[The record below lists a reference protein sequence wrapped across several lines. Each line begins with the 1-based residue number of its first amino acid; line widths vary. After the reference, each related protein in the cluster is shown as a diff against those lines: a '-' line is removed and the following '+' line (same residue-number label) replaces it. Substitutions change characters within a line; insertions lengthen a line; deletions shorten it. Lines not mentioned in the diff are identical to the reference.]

1 MSFKEKMYKRKNCD
15 EVVYEAYGKIDQ
27 NFKSNGNILKEKNDV
42 DKSLTKNLPFF
53 MNKDT
58 NNKKKYDY
66 RMNVNERD
74 EDVEFV
80 AKAMRI
86 YLNVDEAIRVR
97 MALLYTTE
105 QFTLF
110 RNYLIAIK
118 EILKG
123 VLTIK
128 VTRKG
133 KIKKKIL
140 KFNRGHICIMAN
152 WSRKILGYD
161 EITQINIGS
170 SCTPE
175 LRLFEKKYQD
185 TSNRPNYVVLRTLYR
200 DYSFLFI
207 TDEKILVRVKGE
219 SPLIKLKILLKNPN
233 VLLQNRDLHLN
244 NSLMSELKDSTIS
257 TTQENCEDMRR
268 DRQEENYEG
277 APGSISND
285 VIAKDNMQ
293 DMNNVSQGFKYF
305 FLTVLRSIKSRPVD
319 MYNEE
324 IKAIIKKNNMI
335 FFDKYDFKNRK
346 INSFFLFCQIQFD
359 ICGPE
364 IWFTSKFDEILFT
377 HMN

>member
-1 MSFKEKMYKRKNCD
+1 MSLKEKLYKRKNCN

-27 NFKSNGNILKEKNDV
+27 NLKPYEKTLNAKNGV
-42 DKSLTKNLPFF
+42 DENLTKNLPFF
-53 MNKDT
+53 MNKAMQ
-58 NNKKKYDY
+58 NEKKYDFL
-66 RMNVNERD
+66 MNVNERD

-80 AKAMRI
+80 AKAMST
-86 YLNVDEAIRVR
+86 YLNVGEAIRVR
-97 MALLYTTE
+97 MALLYSTE

-133 KIKKKIL
+133 KIKKNIL
-140 KFNRGHICIMAN
+140 TFNPGHICIMAN
-152 WSRKILGYD
+152 WSRKILLYD

-185 TSNRPNYVVLRTLYR
+185 TSNRANYVVLRTLYR

-207 TDEKILVRVKGE
+207 TDEKILMRVKSE
-219 SPLIKLKILLKNPN
+219 SPLIKLKNLLKNPN
-233 VLLQNRDLHLN
+233 ALLQNDDLGLN
-244 NSLMSELKDSTIS
+244 NSLMRELKDNTIS
-257 TTQENCEDMRR
+257 TTEENCEDMRR
-268 DRQEENYEG
+268 EQHEENYEG
-277 APGSISND
+277 ARGSSSNHLL
-285 VIAKDNMQ
+285 AKNKLQ
-293 DMNNVSQGFKYF
+293 DMNHTSQGFKYF
-305 FLTVLRSIKSRPVD
+305 FLHVLRSIKSRGVD
-319 MYNEE
+319 MHNEE
-324 IKAIIKKNNMI
+324 IKAVIKKNNMI
-335 FFDKYDFKNRK
+335 FFDKYDFKNGK
-346 INSFFLFCQIQFD
+346 INCFLLFCQIQFD

>member
-1 MSFKEKMYKRKNCD
+1 MSFKEKLYKRKNCN
-15 EVVYEAYGKIDQ
+15 EVVYEGQGKIYQ
-27 NFKSNGNILKEKNDV
+27 NVKPNEKTLKPKNDV
-42 DKSLTKNLPFF
+42 DEKLTKNLPFF
-53 MNKDT
+53 MNKAV
-58 NNKKKYDY
+58 K
-66 RMNVNERD
+66 NERD

-80 AKAMRI
+80 TKAMST
-86 YLNVDEAIRVR
+86 YLNVGEAIRVR
-97 MALLYTTE
+97 LALLYSTE

-128 VTRKG
+128 ITRKG
-133 KIKKKIL
+133 KIKKNIL
-140 KFNRGHICIMAN
+140 RFNPGHISIIAN
-152 WSRKILGYD
+152 WSRKILMYD

-207 TDEKILVRVKGE
+207 TDEKILVRVKSE
-219 SPLIKLKILLKNPN
+219 SPLIKLKNMLKNAN
-233 VLLQNRDLHLN
+233 GFAQNDDLYLN
-244 NSLMSELKDSTIS
+244 NSQMRELKDNTIS
-257 TTQENCEDMRR
+257 TTAENCEDIRR
-268 DRQEENYEG
+268 EQQEENYEG
-277 APGSISND
+277 GRGSSSNHALAKGKLQD
-285 VIAKDNMQ
+285 V
-293 DMNNVSQGFKYF
+293 NNVSQGFKYF
-305 FLTVLRSIKSRPVD
+305 FLSVLRSIKSRGVD

-335 FFDKYDFKNRK
+335 FFDKYDFKNWK
-346 INSFFLFCQIQFD
+346 INCFFLFCQIQFD